1 MAAAEYTMRAT
12 HGQSFDAA
20 LTRLKKLVY
29 LNRIRVKEFLVDFDR
44 LRTGFMNPGHFMS
57 GLSMA
62 KIDAELSPAE
72 LQVIADAYTV
82 SRGPSLDM
90 VDYK

>member
-1 MAAAEYTMRAT
+1 MASHSPE
-12 HGQSFDAA
+12 FDAA
-20 LTRLKKLVY
+20 MTRLKKLVY
-29 LNRIRVKEFLVDFDR
+29 VNRIRVKEFLADFDR
-44 LRTGFMNPGHFMS
+44 LRTGFMNPSHFLS

-82 SRGPSLDM
+82 PRGPSLVM